1 MDFSVSRVSRAFQV
15 YQSQTR
21 IADLNKQSNLR
32 TVQGQADRVSLS
44 TEALRLFEQNQV
56 RASNPSES
64 TFESRQA
71 TQQNTTTAAS
81 QAAST
86 TSAQAAS
93 TPTAQTASAAGPQAA
108 IPIQPAPTT
117 TRPQTGSTR
126 GVEPAKEK
134 PSDEELL
141 DFLNIANS
149 QEEEED
155 FNVPFSFRRGSR
167 LG

>member
-1 MDFSVSRVSRAFQV
+1 MDFSVTRVSRAFQV

-71 TQQNTTTAAS
+71 AQQNTTPSAS

-93 TPTAQTASAAGPQAA
+93 TPTAQAASAAGPQAA
-108 IPIQPAPTT
+108 IPITPPATS
-117 TRPQTGSTR
+117 RPQTASVR
-126 GVEPAKEK
+126 GGEPPKEN

-149 QEEEED
+149 QEEEELEI
-155 FNVPFSFRRGSR
+155 PFSFRRGSR